1 MEYYIIDA
9 FAEETF
15 RGNPAGVCVSA
26 KELPAE
32 LMQRIAFENNL
43 SETAFLVK
51 CGEKYCLRW
60 FTPLFEIDLCGHA
73 TLAAAFV
80 VMNFIEPSLNEI
92 CFSTVS
98 GELSVRRSGDMYEMR
113 FPERIPE
120 KVEVTS
126 EIIEALGIVPSEMYS
141 ERDLFAV
148 MESEEAVRSFV
159 PNYKKLEKLNKWLGI
174 SVSAKGDKADFV
186 SRFFCPELKTED
198 PVTGSA
204 HCSLVPI
211 WEEKLGKTVLEA
223 EQLSERGGRL
233 YCRHEDGF
241 VIIGGKTV
249 LYLKGEIFYRHKQ
262 KESYY
267 E

>member
-9 FAEETF
+9 FAEDIF
-15 RGNPAGVCVSA
+15 RGNPAGVCVSE

-32 LMQRIAFENNL
+32 LMQKIASENNL
-43 SETAFLVK
+43 PETAFLVK

-92 CFSTVS
+92 CFITVS

-113 FPERIPE
+113 FPKRIPE

-148 MESEEAVRSFV
+148 LESEKEVRSFV

-174 SVSAKGDKADFV
+174 SVSAKGEKADFV
-186 SRFFCPELKTED
+186 SRFFCPELKSED

-204 HCSLVPI
+204 HCCLVSI
-211 WEEKLGKTVLEA
+211 WEEKLDKTVLEA
-223 EQLSERGGRL
+223 EQLSERGGKL
-233 YCRHEDGF
+233 NCKHEDGF
-241 VIIGGKTV
+241 VIISGKAV
-249 LYLKGEIFYRHKQ
+249 LYLKGEIFLSK
-262 KESYY
+262 
-267 E
+267 